1 MRAGTFSSLAAC
13 ATAAPWL
20 PPEAATTPAA
30 GTLRNSRLAKAPR
43 ALNEPDC
50 CSSSSLRTMVM
61 PSRPKS
67 RPSTSTIGVRRMYR
81 RITFSVASIWVR
93 PTLEGLTEHPAGLG
107 DALLVA
113 AIEGPLL
120 DPFRPDEP
128 EPREDLEVFVRARLG
143 DAQLVGDEDAAHSVL
158 DQVTVDLG
166 RKVVAGLFQPVEN
179 GKPAVAGQGRRQIAG
194 KHLGSFLRD
203 RK

>member
-1 MRAGTFSSLAAC
+1 GVMRCG
-13 ATAAPWL
+13 
-20 PPEAATTPAA
+20 PEAGRTT
-30 GTLRNSRLAKAPR
+30 
-43 ALNEPDC
+43 
-50 CSSSSLRTMVM
+50 
-61 PSRPKS
+61 
-67 RPSTSTIGVRRMYR
+67 STSGVRQMDR
-81 RITFSVASIWVR
+81 RSTLAVASIWVR
-93 PTLEGLTEHPAGLG
+93 PTVEGVTEHPAGLG

-179 GKPAVAGQGRRQIAG
+179 GKPAVAGKGRRQIAG
-194 KHLGSFLRD
+194 KHLGSFLST
-203 RK
+203 